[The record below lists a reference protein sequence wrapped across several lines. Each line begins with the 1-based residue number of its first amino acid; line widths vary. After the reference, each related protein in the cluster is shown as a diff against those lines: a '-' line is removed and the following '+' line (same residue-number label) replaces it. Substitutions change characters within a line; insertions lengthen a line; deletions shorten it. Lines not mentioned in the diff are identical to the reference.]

1 MRTVNAITFVNY
13 FVSGALTLLIPLLL
27 LAKHINVAEIGLVL
41 SILPLVFLFARLLF
55 SSIADYIGWSHVFV
69 LINWPSA
76 FFSTLIYYIA
86 STWPMFALGKLV
98 ESLRESSYWAV
109 SRTAIYHLSPNRAGH
124 EATKMNAII
133 WLGMALGGAIAG
145 LGIDYMG
152 FSPSLLLLTIVA
164 FAIGIPAVML
174 WKSSSTAQI
183 SKTERFENPLSPR
196 GRSRL
201 FWLASVAVM
210 FNSLATYPLVNLLL
224 PVFMSEKLGYNYI
237 TIGTLFMLYYVIS
250 AAATWISVEQRL
262 DRNRASALTFV
273 SVVASVFLSGS
284 GFIFPLALLILA
296 FVRGYGVGYFE
307 HTVLKVA
314 KDSKNVSL
322 DIGMLH
328 VPMRIAEFSSLVAG
342 GLIAQ
347 TLGYEPVF
355 IACGAF
361 MGVHVFMSLYVIK
374 SKASVKQYS
383 NPIHAQT
390 LKDMTS

>member
-1 MRTVNAITFVNY
+1 LIRVNAITFLNY

-27 LAKHINVAEIGLVL
+27 LAKNVNVAEIGLVL
-41 SILPLVFLFARLLF
+41 SILPLVFLLARLFF
-55 SSIADYIGWSHVFV
+55 SSIADHIGWSHVFV

-86 STWPMFALGKLV
+86 STWPLFALGKLV
-98 ESLRESSYWAV
+98 EALRESSYWAV
-109 SRTAIYHLSPNRAGH
+109 SRTAIYHLSPHRAGH
-124 EATKMNAII
+124 EATKMNGII
-133 WLGMALGGAIAG
+133 WLGMALGGGMAG
-145 LGIDYMG
+145 LGIEYFG
-152 FSPSLLLLTIVA
+152 FSHSLLLLTIVA
-164 FAIGIPAVML
+164 LAIGVPALLL
-174 WKSSSTAQI
+174 WRRGGTTPI
-183 SKTERFENPLSPR
+183 SKTKHFENPLNPR
-196 GRSRL
+196 GRPRL

-224 PVFMSEKLGYNYI
+224 PIFMSEKLGYSYI
-237 TIGTLFMLYYVIS
+237 AIGVLFMLYYAMS

-262 DRNRASALTFV
+262 DWKRALALTLV

-284 GFIFPLALLILA
+284 GFIFPAALLTLA

-328 VPMRIAEFSSLVAG
+328 VPMRLAEFSSLIAG

-361 MGVHVFMSLYVIK
+361 MGVHVFMSLYVITRK
-374 SKASVKQYS
+374 TIVS
-383 NPIHAQT
+383 NVSTPIVTNRRQT
-390 LKDMTS
+390 